1 MGIQIRGS
9 DDNISASD
17 GSLTINGASF
27 STLQVN
33 GQNLPTAG
41 PLSNRNLIING
52 AMQVAQR
59 GTSSNVTG
67 YLLDRFKLDASGG
80 TRLTTQE
87 SLTSGTPYNEGFRNF
102 LRLQNTGTA
111 TGATNYRGIEQWIE
125 AQNIA
130 QSGWNYASSD
140 SYVTLSFWVRASVG
154 QTYYVLLKTQDG
166 TEQNYGIPFTLSAD
180 TWTKVTKTIP
190 GNSGI
195 TINND
200 NGKGLGIYF
209 YPFLGT
215 DYTDSGYTTETW
227 AAHSGSAQLPDMTNT
242 WAGTTNATFDIT
254 GVQLEVGTVATP
266 FEHRSYGDELARCE
280 RYFQVIKAI
289 QAMSGGSSTIVT
301 ASINLRTVMRS
312 TPTWA
317 QTGAFTFERSFYGG
331 TTQTSASVTVY
342 SSNSNTPYGSYL
354 RFNNIPPTLPD
365 DVGYYLND
373 STDYLTASAEL

>member
-1 MGIQIRGS
+1 MSTIRVNAIQNTSTTDGGISI
-9 DDNISASD
+9 DNSGHVTLD
-17 GSLTINGASF
+17 GQA
-27 STLQVN
+27 
-33 GQNLPTAG
+33 LPSAG
-41 PLSNRNLIING
+41 PLSNRNLVING

-59 GTSSNVTG
+59 GTSSTANG
-67 YLLDRFKLDASGG
+67 YLLDRFKLDATGSKQ
-80 TRLTTQE
+80 LTQE

-111 TGATNYRGIEQWIE
+111 TGATDYREILQWIE

-154 QTYYVLLKTQDG
+154 QTYYVLLRTQDG

-200 NGKGLGIYF
+200 NGKGLGVYF
-209 YPFLGT
+209 YPFIGT

-227 AAHSGSAQLPDMTNT
+227 AAHSSSAQLPDMTNT

-254 GVQLEVGTVATP
+254 GVQLEVGSVATP
-266 FEHRSYGDELARCE
+266 FERRSFGDELARCQ
-280 RYFQVIKAI
+280 RYYFQTGNEVGAFGSPS
-289 QAMSGGSSTIVT
+289 SGGYALNEVYRFPVQMRAAPSITRSYTGASNLSSTNNQQTLATHVT
-301 ASINLRTVMRS
+301 EQRIA
-312 TPTWA
+312 
-317 QTGAFTFERSFYGG
+317 TGAGNVYWTFS
-331 TTQTSASVTVY
+331 
-342 SSNSNTPYGSYL
+342 
-354 RFNNIPPTLPD
+354 
-365 DVGYYLND
+365 
-373 STDYLTASAEL
+373 LTASAEL

>member
-1 MGIQIRGS
+1 MSTIKVT
-9 DDNISASD
+9 NINPPTA
-17 GSLTINGASF
+17 GNAVNINGLAY
-27 STLQVN
+27 
-33 GQNLPTAG
+33 PTAG

-266 FEHRSYGDELARCE
+266 FEHRSYGDELARCH
-280 RYFQVIKAI
+280 RYFQIIRSCDGESYGA
-289 QAMSGGSSTIVT
+289 STLLTGSIHYK
-301 ASINLRTVMRS
+301 TVMRAKPS
-312 TPTWA
+312 VDV
-317 QTGAFTFERSFYGG
+317 TGALRWARPYYGNL
-331 TTQTSASVTVY
+331 TQNSSNISYYDSASA
-342 SSNSNTPYGSYL
+342 SEYGALCQFGNFSV
-354 RFNNIPPTLPD
+354 FGF
-365 DVGYYLND
+365 VGPLHLND
-373 STDYLTASAEL
+373 TTNYITASAEL